1 MVAVK
6 TGFSSPSMPGMP
18 APMQPM
24 MPMGGPG
31 TFPAAPLPSGQT
43 HVPPSMPPLPLA
55 GFPPPPV
62 KPPMAQQSSN
72 APRRRR
78 FGDSLE
84 GMLGRNVFAPQMPPP
99 MMPRSMAM
107 GGAVQYFANGG
118 NANQQAAARM
128 LSAGIGN
135 VGGKAITSEAQDIQD
150 RFSSAAS
157 RRKKRRRRRK
167 ARQEAERLAAEAAAA
182 ASLRAGDGRSH
193 TRRRG
198 G

>member
-24 MPMGGPG
+24 MPMGMVYFPISG
-31 TFPAAPLPSGQT
+31 FPAGSNACSCSCSPHAIG
-43 HVPPSMPPLPLA
+43 

-62 KPPMAQQSSN
+62 KPPMAQQASN

-84 GMLGRNVFAPQMPPP
+84 GMLGRNIFATQQQRPMPTP
-99 MMPRSMAM
+99 MMPRPMEM

-118 NANQQAAARM
+118 NANQQAAASM
-128 LSAGIGN
+128 LAAGIGN
-135 VGGKAITSEAQDIQD
+135 VGGKAITSGAQSVQD

-157 RRKKRRRRRK
+157 RRKKRRRKRK
-167 ARQEAERLAAEAAAA
+167 ARQEAERLAAEQAALAA
-182 ASLRAGDGRSH
+182 QQNNPNIAV
-193 TRRRG
+193 
-198 G
+198 